1 MESQKKLHTTE
12 QIHIIFPR
20 RGQKAKKQVFMK
32 HNRVWAR
39 KCHSLSY
46 HFLPIYL
53 IWQLWD
59 EQACLGL
66 AGEGGACGLPR
77 SATPLIAPLTQH
89 SIAGSS
95 YCQAITSSDEDIS
108 SVLYIYLTFLT
119 NSRCEDYLWLI
130 NHRWKPGNKKTKPTS
145 YHFVLLSITAR
156 LSLGSQVNFSFIFQ
170 SEQSWKSV
178 NGLNPK
184 IVKRHGYLTPN

>member
-1 MESQKKLHTTE
+1 
-12 QIHIIFPR
+12 
-20 RGQKAKKQVFMK
+20 MK

-39 KCHSLSY
+39 NCHSPSN

-66 AGEGGACGLPR
+66 AVEGGACGLPR

-95 YCQAITSSDEDIS
+95 YCPAITMPHSHNQWWG
-108 SVLYIYLTFLT
+108 YLFNSLFFWSFLI
-119 NSRCEDYLWLI
+119 NSRYLDVKTSYGWLP
-130 NHRWKPGNKKTKPTS
+130 RWKNRNKISKATS
-145 YHFVLLSITAR
+145 YHFLILSITAR
-156 LSLGSQVNFSFIFQ
+156 LSLGPQVNLSFLFQ
-170 SEQSWKSV
+170 SEYSWKPV
-178 NGLNPK
+178 NGLNPN
-184 IVKRHGYLTPN
+184 IVKSLGAHKIEFANKKIASHP